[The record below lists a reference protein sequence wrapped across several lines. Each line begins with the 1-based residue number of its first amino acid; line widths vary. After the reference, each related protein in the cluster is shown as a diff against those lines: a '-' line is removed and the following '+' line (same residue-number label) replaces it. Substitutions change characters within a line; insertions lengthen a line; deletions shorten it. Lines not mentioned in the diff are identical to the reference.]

1 MLEKLS
7 ATAKNGDTIAK
18 IVGSVLQVCAI
29 VFLVFAVLVLI
40 LGEKMYEIGSLSLDL
55 DFITL
60 HLSSQYQTITDMM
73 KLYTAA
79 SLVSAAVSFAVISWC
94 IQLFRKILAPMMEGR
109 PFDAIVPGTLKK
121 AAWVVL
127 AGGGL
132 NQLLGIAGRFFATK
146 AYPLDMVFASAAIQ
160 EWEFTFTVDYT
171 FVLVFFVLMLLSYV
185 FSYGVRLQ
193 QESDETL

>member
-1 MLEKLS
+1 MNEKLIN
-7 ATAKNGDTIAK
+7 TAKTADTVAK
-18 IVGSVLQVCAI
+18 IVGNVLRAFVI
-29 VFLVFAVLVLI
+29 VFLIFAALVLI
-40 LGEKMYEIGSLSLDL
+40 LGEKMFEVGSLSLDL
-55 DFITL
+55 DFVKL

-79 SLVSAAVSFAVISWC
+79 SLIAAAVSFAVVSWGC
-94 IQLFRKILAPMMEGR
+94 VLLRRILAPMMEGR
-109 PFDAIVPGTLKK
+109 PFDAEVPGNLKQ

-127 AGGGL
+127 AGGAIVE
-132 NQLLGIAGRFFATK
+132 LLGVAGRFFATK
-146 AYPLDMVFASAAIQ
+146 AYPLDMVFASAAIRD
-160 EWEFTFTVDYT
+160 WEVTITMDWT